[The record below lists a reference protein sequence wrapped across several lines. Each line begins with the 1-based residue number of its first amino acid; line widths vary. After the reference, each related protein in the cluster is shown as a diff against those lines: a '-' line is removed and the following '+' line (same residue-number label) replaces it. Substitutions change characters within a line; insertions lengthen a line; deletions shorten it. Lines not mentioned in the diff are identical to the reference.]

1 MQKVH
6 WKVLGATARL
16 LTLTGLGAW
25 RRRRRRPLMTM
36 ELNEPKEPWD
46 LWENAEANEPPLEW
60 EVPKLLVEE
69 IPASE
74 RADPS
79 SDCP

>member
-1 MQKVH
+1 
-6 WKVLGATARL
+6 
-16 LTLTGLGAW
+16 
-25 RRRRRRPLMTM
+25 MTM